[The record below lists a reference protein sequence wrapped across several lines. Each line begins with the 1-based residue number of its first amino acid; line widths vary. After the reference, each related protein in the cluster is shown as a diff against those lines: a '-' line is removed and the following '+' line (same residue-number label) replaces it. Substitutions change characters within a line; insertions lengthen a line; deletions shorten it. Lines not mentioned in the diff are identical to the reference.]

1 MKFLEKDLETIIYES
16 GRDLLDERGL
26 AIEGKLLRQVKIGN
40 YGIADLIYYSRP
52 YYKGKKLF
60 FPGQVTIIELKKE
73 KIGIASFLQSIQYV
87 KGVITY
93 LESKNVSHLF
103 DINIKLIGKELDTQG
118 SFCFITD
125 LLNVKGCGTIE
136 FYTYDFKIDGI
147 NFNLESGYD
156 FKNNGL

>member
-26 AIEGKLLRQVKIGN
+26 SIEGKLLRQVKIGN
-40 YGIADLIYYSRP
+40 YGIADLISYSRP
-52 YYKGKKLF
+52 YYKDKKLF
-60 FPGQVTIIELKKE
+60 FPGQITIIELKKE

-87 KGVITY
+87 KGVIAY
-93 LESKNVSHLF
+93 LQFKKVSHLF
-103 DINIKLIGKELDTQG
+103 DINIKLIGKEIDTQG

-125 LLNVKGCGTIE
+125 LLNVQGCGQID

-147 NFNLESGYD
+147 NFITECGFDLTNQG
-156 FKNNGL
+156 F

>member
-87 KGVITY
+87 KGVIGY

-156 FKNNGL
+156 FKNKGF

>member
-16 GRDLLDERGL
+16 GMDLLDKRGL
-26 AIEGKLLRQVKIGN
+26 SIEGKLLRQVKIGN
-40 YGIADLIYYSRP
+40 YGIADLISYTRP
-52 YYKGKKLF
+52 YYKDKKLF

-73 KIGIASFLQSIQYV
+73 KIGISSFLQSLNYV
-87 KGVITY
+87 KGVINY
-93 LESKNVSHLF
+93 LENKNVSHLF

-125 LLNVKGCGTIE
+125 LLNVQGCGQID

-147 NFNLESGYD
+147 NFKLESNYD
-156 FKNNGL
+156 LKNNGL